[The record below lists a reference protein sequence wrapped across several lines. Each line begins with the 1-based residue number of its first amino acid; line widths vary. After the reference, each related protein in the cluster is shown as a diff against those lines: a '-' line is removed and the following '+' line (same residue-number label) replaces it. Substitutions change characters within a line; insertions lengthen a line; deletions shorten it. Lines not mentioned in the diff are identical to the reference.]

1 MQNAKSIA
9 VGSFFMVLRQR
20 MAALLLG
27 LAVVGPAAAGE
38 ESESHISRPGL
49 FFAWLSPD
57 LGAVVVRAD
66 DAAHLRALARHCNAG
81 RPVFALQAGEKY
93 PCRIEVPKGP
103 SGGEQWEEVRATV
116 QGGPA
121 RSDTL
126 QYRLFSTQPPLT
138 TRWVTRRIT
147 APEVQALHGLLQS
160 DARKWA
166 AVRKPSKL
174 AAATVVHK
182 PGGQGLAIVVP
193 GELVQDSAAEYRAR
207 RHHVFTKD
215 RSGYAYQGEV
225 PAKVASFVDLDGATD
240 LPGLVVSEGCD
251 GWCITL
257 WSLAGGL
264 RQVGRFGG
272 H

>member
-1 MQNAKSIA
+1 MQNAKAIV
-9 VGSFFMVLRQR
+9 VGGFFMVLRQR

-38 ESESHISRPGL
+38 ESESHIHRPGL

-66 DAAHLRALARHCNAG
+66 DAAHLRALARHCNAD
-81 RPVFALQAGEKY
+81 RPVFSLQAGEKY
-93 PCRIEVPKGP
+93 PCRIEVPPGP
-103 SGGEQWEEVRATV
+103 SGGEQWDEVRATV
-116 QGGPA
+116 QDGPP
-121 RSDTL
+121 RSDTQ
-126 QYRLFSTQPPLT
+126 QYRLFSIAPPRT
-138 TRWVTRRIT
+138 TRWTTRPIA
-147 APEVQALHGLLQS
+147 APEVQALEGVLRS
-160 DARKWA
+160 DARLRA
-166 AVRKPSKL
+166 AVRSPLKL

-182 PGGQGLAIVVP
+182 PGGQDLAILVP
-193 GELVQDSAAEYRAR
+193 GKLVQDRAGGYHAR

-215 RSGYAYQGEV
+215 RKGYAYQGDV
-225 PAKVASFVDLDGATD
+225 PAKVASFVDLDGAE

-264 RQVGRFGG
+264 RPVGRFGG

>member
-93 PCRIEVPKGP
+93 PCRIEVPK
-103 SGGEQWEEVRATV
+103 
-116 QGGPA
+116 
-121 RSDTL
+121 
-126 QYRLFSTQPPLT
+126 
-138 TRWVTRRIT
+138 
-147 APEVQALHGLLQS
+147 
-160 DARKWA
+160 
-166 AVRKPSKL
+166 
-174 AAATVVHK
+174 
-182 PGGQGLAIVVP
+182 
-193 GELVQDSAAEYRAR
+193 AR
-207 RHHVFTKD
+207 RVASSGK
-215 RSGYAYQGEV
+215 RSGPRCRA
-225 PAKVASFVDLDGATD
+225 DR
-240 LPGLVVSEGCD
+240 PGPTPGSTGC
-251 GWCITL
+251 
-257 WSLAGGL
+257 SPPSP
-264 RQVGRFGG
+264 R
-272 H
+272 